1 LTYGLAGFAGIAL
14 PRPLR
19 AADSNGSKG
28 PDRAAV
34 ILSVAKDLLSE
45 AGSQTGRVDP
55 SAVGLRMT

>member
-1 LTYGLAGFAGIAL
+1 MEVKAPT
-14 PRPLR
+14 P
-19 AADSNGSKG
+19 
-28 PDRAAV
+28 AV